1 MWHVACTNRDMAD
14 LINAQENSPDQR
26 DPAERLADLAGD
38 AVTHAKELVRA
49 ELSLAK
55 GELVKELK
63 AGALAVALCVLA
75 LVFVHSGYLVLIAAI
90 ILALS
95 GKALAAVV
103 VGAALLVLGAGAAF
117 AAYRA
122 FKHRHLPR
130 TRERLAQDAQALLRF
145 RHE

>member
-1 MWHVACTNRDMAD
+1 MAD
-14 LINAQENSPDQR
+14 VINARENAADPL
-26 DPAERLADLAGD
+26 DPAERIATLADD
-38 AVTHAKELVRA
+38 AVAQAKELVRA

-55 GELVKELK
+55 DELTKELK
-63 AGALAVALCVLA
+63 AAAFAVGLGILS
-75 LVFVHSGYLVLIAAI
+75 LIFLHSGYLVLIAAI

-103 VGAALLVLGAGAAF
+103 VGVALVLCAAGAAF